1 MKITPL
7 ILFLILLIVLVL
19 SILFSNF
26 LPLSNTKESFVS
38 FNQNKQPID
47 YVAIPQYSPSSHS
60 VVKIYD
66 NVFFDTTNGNLIEVD
81 GTAYVSGNTVSGN
94 TSTSGTRDNTGISIT
109 GIYVTKRDGTTNQNP
124 YTTTFT
130 DATKTN
136 VRANTTDESKINNV
150 NSQYNSWLYNTK
162 SSNTDKYQIF
172 YVSWNTNTF
181 IHVVKL
187 GSTPT
192 HIASFVF
199 GSGSVM
205 EIFVYPGSQS
215 ITAGTPAA
223 DTDTNNGKY
232 IVEGLY
238 DSTNNV
244 YQISHTVKYDLINGN
259 MIVKTDGTPATLT
272 VYNRYGNTIS
282 DYASNKLTTLPNT
295 SFIPWIKSDA
305 ANNMVLYM
313 PFSTKTVII
322 LLKLDSTTGGG
333 FRMSNVLRFTST
345 GVDTGSG
352 SGTGSISGTGA
363 GIGTGSSSIA
373 GGGGTGPNSEYY
385 RWLAYWNTIVNTP
398 SSDYS
403 QDFLLKSQIVP
414 PVCPSCPSCPSTGGN
429 GGGTCSNCGGK
440 GGSGTIGAGGASVVS
455 GNTVV
460 GGAALSSGDK
470 QFDATAKT
478 NGQFATTANTNTL
491 GGATT
496 TQALG
501 VVSGVENVASTGAG
515 VITGTVGTAGDVLKS
530 TGSGAAN
537 LAGKVIDTT
546 SGLLKDA
553 GSGAVNLLK
562 DAGNRGS
569 QGGYGSEGTGYGSG
583 VAGYSGAPSM
593 GRSGVNGIDN
603 YSYYGALPS
612 KGGNFIPI
620 TSDFSKFS
628 K

>member
-7 ILFLILLIVLVL
+7 LLFLILLIVLVL

-38 FNQNKQPID
+38 FSNNKQPID
-47 YVAIPQYSPSSHS
+47 YVSIPQYSPSSQS
-60 VVKIYD
+60 VLKIYD

-81 GTAYVSGNTVSGN
+81 GTAYVSGNTVAGN
-94 TSTSGTRDNTGISIT
+94 TSSGTVDNAGISIT

-130 DATKTN
+130 DATKTR

-150 NSQYNSWLYNTK
+150 NSQYNSWMYNTK

-187 GSTPT
+187 GSAPT
-192 HIASFVF
+192 HIVSFVF
-199 GSGSVM
+199 GSGSVQEM
-205 EIFVYPGSQS
+205 FVYAGSQS

-282 DYASNKLTTLPNT
+282 DYTSNKSTTLPNT

-313 PFSTKTVII
+313 PFSTKTVLI

-333 FRMSNVLRFTST
+333 FRMGNVLRFTAT

-352 SGTGSISGTGA
+352 SSSGTGA
-363 GIGTGSSSIA
+363 GTVTGPSAGTTSGSGS
-373 GGGGTGPNSEYY
+373 GTGPNSEYY
-385 RWLAYWNTIVNTP
+385 RWLAYWNTVVNTP

-414 PVCPSCPSCPSTGGN
+414 PVCPSCPTCPASGGN
-429 GGGTCSNCGGK
+429 GAGACSNCGGK
-440 GGSGTIGAGGASVVS
+440 GGSGTIGASGVSVVS
-455 GNTVV
+455 GNSIV
-460 GGAALSSGDK
+460 GGAGVSSGDK
-470 QFDATAKT
+470 QFDATGKT

-553 GSGAVNLLK
+553 GSGAVGLLK

-569 QGGYGSEGTGYGSG
+569 QGGYGGSQGSGGYGG
-583 VAGYSGAPSM
+583 QGGAQSM
-593 GRSGVNGIDN
+593 SRGGVNGIDN

-612 KGGNFIPI
+612 KGGNFIPV
-620 TSDFSKFS
+620 TSDFSKFG